1 MGKLLLRVG
10 VALTLAFGLEA
21 SSFDDHMAKGRAAIA
36 SGDFATA
43 EREYQ
48 AALRE
53 VHKHPGD
60 GRVPLAYEGLAD
72 VAERRH
78 DPAAAEEYLK
88 ELLAARQQATIGPV
102 AELPTWLDLKRFYA
116 KHKRWT
122 DAAAAADRLAGI
134 WKECGGGRE
143 AGTAQYL
150 SAAGHFYHLAGD
162 YTKAEE
168 RYRAA
173 VPILEAATG
182 ASAALAQVLDR
193 LANTLTAEDKRD
205 EAEAM
210 FQRATQLPGQARRD
224 YVSFLRKAGRDDE
237 ANALEKG
244 QPGFYHL
251 GKGVTAPIA
260 TVLGEPGYTE
270 AARKGH
276 FMGTVI
282 INMEIDPSGKPV
294 NIQVLEPLGFGLDEK
309 AIEAVEGWRFRP
321 GVKDG
326 QPVTVP
332 ATVEVNF
339 RLL

>member
-1 MGKLLLRVG
+1 M
-10 VALTLAFGLEA
+10 ALTLAFGLEA

-102 AELPTWLDLKRFYA
+102 AELPAWLDLKRFYA

-168 RYRAA
+168 RYRAGLA
-173 VPILEAATG
+173 GYLTVLNAETEVLNERRQQVDLS
-182 ASAALAQVLDR
+182 ASLALARVTLL
-193 LANTLTAEDKRD
+193 LALGGSYQYPA
-205 EAEAM
+205 
-210 FQRATQLPGQARRD
+210 QQA
-224 YVSFLRKAGRDDE
+224 
-237 ANALEKG
+237 
-244 QPGFYHL
+244 
-251 GKGVTAPIA
+251 I
-260 TVLGEPGYTE
+260 
-270 AARKGH
+270 AAR
-276 FMGTVI
+276 
-282 INMEIDPSGKPV
+282 
-294 NIQVLEPLGFGLDEK
+294 
-309 AIEAVEGWRFRP
+309 
-321 GVKDG
+321 
-326 QPVTVP
+326 
-332 ATVEVNF
+332 
-339 RLL
+339 